1 MVKEHRLHTTWFVK
15 RLPLEED
22 RPLYDDINY
31 CENIIADGSL
41 VKAVEE
47 AIGGSIEL

>member
-1 MVKEHRLHTTWFVK
+1 MHRIVKE
-15 RLPLEED
+15 
-22 RPLYDDINY
+22 RPLWNLLH